1 MNVFIIQR
9 NLIYLIHLLNKN
21 FFCKITFYYIFN
33 YKNIYS
39 LYIILD
45 NIFLII
51 YPFIMNNLKKD
62 NEIKLENLD
71 VQKEFNDSSE
81 ETEVGIC

>member
-1 MNVFIIQR
+1 
-9 NLIYLIHLLNKN
+9 
-21 FFCKITFYYIFN
+21 
-33 YKNIYS
+33 
-39 LYIILD
+39 
-45 NIFLII
+45 
-51 YPFIMNNLKKD
+51 MNNLKKD